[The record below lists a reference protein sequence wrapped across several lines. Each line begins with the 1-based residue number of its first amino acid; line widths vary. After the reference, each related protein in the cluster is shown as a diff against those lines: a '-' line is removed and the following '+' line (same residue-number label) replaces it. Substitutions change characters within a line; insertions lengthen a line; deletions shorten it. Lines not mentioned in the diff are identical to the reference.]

1 MNKTATT
8 HTQSA
13 QLIDDATREGRLYHF
28 NGGQAYIK
36 ASEDDVL
43 LIIDMTQ
50 ETPDFTYH
58 YGEFASNYFRNNY
71 PQPTDREPL
80 VPFYAEVDKRKNLS
94 GQGAGN

>member
-8 HTQSA
+8 HTQAA

-50 ETPDFTYH
+50 ETPDFSYK
-58 YGEFASNYFRNNY
+58 YGENASNYFRNNY
-71 PQPTDREPL
+71 PQPTDRAPL
-80 VPFYAEVDKRKNLS
+80 VPFYAEVDKRKLV
-94 GQGAGN
+94 GQG